1 MSVVTGPSERSRS
14 FGAQAELYD
23 RLRPG
28 YPAGALDAVLPHGA
42 QRIADVGA
50 GTGKLTAA
58 LAARGLAVIA
68 VEPDAA
74 MRAVLARRLPQ
85 VDVRGGPA
93 EALPLS
99 DGEVDAVLFAQ
110 AWHWTDPE
118 RAAGE
123 ALRAL
128 APAGT
133 LAMLW
138 NVLDDRYAWV
148 AALDRLTVTEACIT
162 GFPDPPALAGF
173 SAGQRVDVAW
183 QQTLSKDELVDLTR
197 TWSMV
202 STRAPAERDHV
213 LRRVRHLLGTHPDLA
228 AHDTIDLPYV
238 CSTRTYRSGDAEPR
252 EKPQP

>member
-1 MSVVTGPSERSRS
+1 MRVVTDPPERSRS
-14 FGAQAELYD
+14 FGVQAELYD
-23 RLRPG
+23 RLRPS
-28 YPAGALDAVLPHGA
+28 YPAAALDAVLPRGA

-85 VDVRGGPA
+85 VDVRGGAA

-99 DGEVDAVLFAQ
+99 DGEVDAVLCAQ

-118 RAAGE
+118 RAASE
-123 ALRAL
+123 ALRVL

-138 NVLDDRYAWV
+138 NLFDDRCAWV
-148 AALDRLTVTEACIT
+148 AALDRLAVTEACIT

-173 SAGQRVDVAW
+173 APGRRVDVAW
-183 QQTLSKDELVDLTR
+183 RQTLSKDELVDLAR

-202 STRAPAERDHV
+202 GTRPPAERDQV
-213 LRRVRHLLGTHPDLA
+213 LACVRHLLSTHPDLA
-228 AHDTIDLPYV
+228 AGDTIELPYV
-238 CSTRTYRSGDAEPR
+238 CSTRTYRSARADDA
-252 EKPQP
+252 